1 MYLDQGIRFEVGMKI
16 NLKRVW
22 LPIRFYTNN
31 LQEFSISTVHLLPN
45 KSVHVMA
52 ETYNTT
58 LPLSLINSTETVT
71 IREYL
76 CDDDILNNIRNNASD
91 IRLRW
96 VQRSRFQIGRNNA
109 TWYLDDINV
118 MRWNGK
124 CFVRVLSEDFS
135 VPRSPPRIQVEAGNI
150 TNRPSCGE
158 VNEDDE
164 SNGVLYFNLV
174 NKTFTDTL
182 RSIRVAVP
190 HDFSESCE
198 DPANLTLSKFFQWNS
213 SIPTSSIPTS

>member
-22 LPIRFYTNN
+22 LPIRFYANN
-31 LQEFSISTVHLLPN
+31 LQEFSIISTVHLLSN
-45 KSVHVMA
+45 KSIHVMA

-58 LPLSLINSTETVT
+58 LSLLLINSTETVT

-76 CDDDILNNIRNNASD
+76 CNHDILNNIRNNASD

-96 VQRSRFQIGRNNA
+96 VQRSGFQVGRNNA

-118 MRWNGK
+118 RRWNGK

-158 VNEDDE
+158 INEDDE
-164 SNGVLYFNLV
+164 SNSVLYFNLV
-174 NKTFTDTL
+174 NERPLTYII

-190 HDFSESCE
+190 RDFSESCE
-198 DPANLTLSKFFQWNS
+198 DPANLTS
-213 SIPTSSIPTS
+213 SEF